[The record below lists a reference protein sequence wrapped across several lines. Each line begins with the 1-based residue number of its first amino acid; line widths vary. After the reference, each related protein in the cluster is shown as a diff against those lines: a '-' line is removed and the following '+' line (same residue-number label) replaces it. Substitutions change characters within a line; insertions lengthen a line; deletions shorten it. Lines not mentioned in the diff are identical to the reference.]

1 MVAVGAVAAETAWVV
16 RALPFP
22 APEVDPLPLEVEPV
36 PLVAPPVAV
45 GVVLWMQRLEA
56 GTMLNAQAAA
66 LQSVRID
73 RLEDRTE
80 SQFREIK
87 ESLAR
92 IEQKLD
98 RKADRR

>member
-1 MVAVGAVAAETAWVV
+1 MIGGRWHLDRRVSVGHIVTTLA
-16 RALPFP
+16 
-22 APEVDPLPLEVEPV
+22 
-36 PLVAPPVAV
+36 VAV

-73 RLEDRTE
+73 RLEDRNE
-80 SQFREIK
+80 RQFREIK

-98 RKADRR
+98 RKADKR

>member
-1 MVAVGAVAAETAWVV
+1 VIDGRWHLDRRVSVGHIVTTLA
-16 RALPFP
+16 
-22 APEVDPLPLEVEPV
+22 
-36 PLVAPPVAV
+36 VAV

-73 RLEDRTE
+73 RLEDRNE
-80 SQFREIK
+80 RQFREIK

-98 RKADRR
+98 RKADKR

>member
-1 MVAVGAVAAETAWVV
+1 MIDGRWHLDRRVSVGHIVTTLA
-16 RALPFP
+16 
-22 APEVDPLPLEVEPV
+22 
-36 PLVAPPVAV
+36 VAV

-98 RKADRR
+98 RKADKR